1 VAEEEWLLLRPSP
14 VPSLLEKHFPIRT
27 KKEWPRACGAR
38 IMAASAPEGRRRR
51 ATRRPYSPGGSTV
64 GFFDTIKG
72 WMNIGGVKVKIE
84 GLNPSVKKSESQLSA
99 RVVLT
104 TKSDK
109 QILGMTYKFM
119 LRRTKGSGDSKEVK
133 ESTVGSSSST
143 ETFDLKA
150 GETKTIDFAIPYS
163 MEKTLADMGGV
174 LGGLGKLAAFA
185 GDKLEYYVSATA
197 KVKGAAFDPSDT
209 IWVTVVS

>member
-1 VAEEEWLLLRPSP
+1 
-14 VPSLLEKHFPIRT
+14 
-27 KKEWPRACGAR
+27 
-38 IMAASAPEGRRRR
+38 M
-51 ATRRPYSPGGSTV
+51 
-64 GFFDTIKG
+64 GFFDKIKG

-84 GLNPSVKKSESQLSA
+84 GLNTSVKKSENFLSA

-109 QILGMTYKFM
+109 QVLGLTYKFM
-119 LRRTKGSGDSKEVK
+119 LRRTKGSGEQKEVK
-133 ESTVGSSSST
+133 EFAVGAANSS

-150 GETKTIDFAIPYS
+150 GESKTIDFTIPYS
-163 MEKTLADMGGV
+163 LEKTLADMGGV
-174 LGGLGKLAAFA
+174 LGGIGKLAAFA
-185 GDKLEYYVSATA
+185 SSEKMEYYVSATA